1 MGSVDNEPVA
11 WIDPY
16 DLERLPHHDCW
27 VNGQEHKNSV
37 PLYTHPAKTLTDA
50 EFDNIFANGK
60 RLGVLE
66 TEDRFCKAKTLTDE
80 EIITVL
86 TNKFVKDQGRY
97 ASTNLFYIEFARA
110 ILKKASEK

>member
-1 MGSVDNEPVA
+1 MNNEPVA
-11 WIDPY
+11 WIIDANMT
-16 DLERLPHHDCW
+16 DCDDNFIW
-27 VNGQEHKNSV
+27 NTGGYPDWQVKDWI
-37 PLYTHPAKTLTDA
+37 PLYIHPAKTLTDA

-80 EIITVL
+80 EILDIWYAMEDGSNEWT
-86 TNKFVKDQGRY
+86 RY
-97 ASTNLFYIEFARA
+97 VTFARA

>member
-1 MGSVDNEPVA
+1 MSNEPVA

-37 PLYTHPAKTLTDA
+37 PLYTHP
-50 EFDNIFANGK
+50 
-60 RLGVLE
+60 
-66 TEDRFCKAKTLTDE
+66 AKTLTDE